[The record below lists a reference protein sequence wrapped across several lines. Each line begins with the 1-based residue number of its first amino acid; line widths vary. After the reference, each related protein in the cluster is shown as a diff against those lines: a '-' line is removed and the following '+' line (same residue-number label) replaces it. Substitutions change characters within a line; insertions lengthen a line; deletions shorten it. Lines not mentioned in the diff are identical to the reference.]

1 MLAFAHSM
9 GISPCWNSGKLKL
22 LSGMRAALQ
31 AVTDTVKR
39 LRIPTIATAYT
50 SIRLE
55 QAVTIGQNSQWWGAY
70 RKSTPGT
77 DRIKSISQEPSTIT
91 TWRA

>member
-1 MLAFAHSM
+1 MQAFAHSM
-9 GISPCWNSGKLKL
+9 GISPRWNSGKLKL

-31 AVTDTVKR
+31 VVTDTTKR

-55 QAVTIGQNSQWWGAY
+55 QAVTIGRNTQW
-70 RKSTPGT
+70 
-77 DRIKSISQEPSTIT
+77 
-91 TWRA
+91 